1 MQCVYNMREIKSL
14 KEGKNMATEVYEKIG
29 KKVLDEL
36 DKLKMRDDE
45 IRAVNK
51 KGKWKIIYDN
61 GTTEIN
67 YDGYWTNIYYD
78 IDHREYTIEELIE
91 LYELIKI
98 VMDELDK
105 KMEKL
110 DKIINEL

>member
-1 MQCVYNMREIKSL
+1 
-14 KEGKNMATEVYEKIG
+14 MATETYKKIS
-29 KKVLDEL
+29 KKVIDEL
-36 DKLKMRDDE
+36 DRLKMRDEE
-45 IRAVNK
+45 IKIREI
-51 KGKWKIIYDN
+51 KGKWRIIYDN

-67 YDGYWTNIYYD
+67 YEGYWTNIYYNV
-78 IDHREYTIEELIE
+78 DHQEYTIEELIE

-98 VMDELDK
+98 VMNKIDK

>member
-1 MQCVYNMREIKSL
+1 
-14 KEGKNMATEVYEKIG
+14 MATETYKKIS
-29 KKVLDEL
+29 KKVIDEL
-36 DKLKMRDDE
+36 DKLKMRDEE
-45 IRAVNK
+45 IKIREI
-51 KGKWKIIYDN
+51 KGKWRIIYDN

-67 YDGYWTNIYYD
+67 YEGYWTNIYYN
-78 IDHREYTIEELIE
+78 IDHQEHTIEELIE

-98 VMDELDK
+98 VMNKIDK

>member
-1 MQCVYNMREIKSL
+1 
-14 KEGKNMATEVYEKIG
+14 MATETYEKIS
-29 KKVLDEL
+29 KKVMDEL
-36 DKLKMRDDE
+36 DKLKIRDEE
-45 IRAVNK
+45 IKIREI
-51 KGKWKIIYDN
+51 KGKWRIIYCN

-78 IDHREYTIEELIE
+78 IDYREYTIEELIE

-98 VMDELDK
+98 VMNKIDK